1 MKSIVSV
8 SVSVSVSTVV
18 CAAVLFLFSF
28 PAAAQDDVDLGPPLT
43 KARAESFVALL
54 RDIIEIGKK
63 YEGEDVP
70 ALLGDV
76 TSGDFD
82 GAIAAMSVHPAY
94 TEIVAAVEKR
104 GFDRPEE
111 WAQTS
116 SRFFSAYS
124 ALKLE
129 EEDTDIS
136 AEMKRAIGQIQKN
149 TTLTDEQKDQMI
161 EMMKAQQLAFEEF
174 QGDASDSDKAAV
186 KAVMEE
192 FEKLNSER

>member
-1 MKSIVSV
+1 MKSIASV
-8 SVSVSVSTVV
+8 PVSTVV

-82 GAIAAMSVHPAY
+82 GAIAAMSNHPAY
-94 TEIVAAVEKR
+94 REIVAAVEKR

-129 EEDTDIS
+129 EEGTDIS
-136 AEMKRAIGQIQKN
+136 VEMKRAIGQIQKN
-149 TTLTDEQKDQMI
+149 TTLTDEQKEQMI
-161 EMMKAQQLAFEEF
+161 EMMKAQQQAFEDFE
-174 QGDASDSDKAAV
+174 GDASDSDKAAV

-192 FEKLNSER
+192 FEKLNSDS